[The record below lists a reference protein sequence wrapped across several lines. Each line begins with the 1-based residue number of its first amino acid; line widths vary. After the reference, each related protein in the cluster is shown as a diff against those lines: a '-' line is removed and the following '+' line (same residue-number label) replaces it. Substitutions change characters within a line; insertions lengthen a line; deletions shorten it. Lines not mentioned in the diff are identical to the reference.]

1 MKKQIFF
8 CLLLIASQLAWA
20 QVPANY
26 YDGTAGLSGA
36 PLKTKLSQII
46 TNGHQDHG
54 YNGLW
59 TAYQTT
65 DRDYFYEN
73 NGKILDIYSENPTG
87 PDPYEYSPGT
97 NQCGNYSVEGDCYNR
112 EHIVPQS
119 LFNENSPMVSD
130 VHFIRATDGKVN
142 GMRSNHPFGKV
153 GTASFTSLNGSKVG
167 NSVSAGY
174 GGTVFEPID
183 EFKGDVARMI
193 FYFVTRYETQLSS
206 FSDGNM
212 LGNTAYPG
220 LQTWELNQLLA
231 WNALDPVSAVEV
243 QRNNA
248 SYTFQGNRNP
258 YIDNPSFV
266 NLVWGTPTV
275 DTENPTAPINL
286 VANNPTSN
294 SIALSWTAATDNVG
308 VIGYDVYANGVLKST
323 VSGTNTVVQGLA
335 SSTLYNFHV
344 IAKDAS
350 GNSSTPS
357 NTATEITLAGTG
369 GGTGT
374 CGTET
379 FSTIPASSSSYETRV
394 WTGTNNIQWTATD
407 ARTDQNINGKS
418 INVRNGKL
426 LSSTIADG
434 ISSLTLTTKLPF
446 SDTAGNL
453 TVKINGNTVGTIP
466 YSTSATTTTING
478 IDVPG
483 NIIIEIINS
492 NSKRVS
498 MDDLSWTCYSTLGTS
513 EVETSSN
520 FSIYPNPVKNN
531 TINVNG
537 KDLKSIQKAQI
548 FNLNGTLLQTVHQ
561 PFSKGNQIH
570 LRTSTKGIYILKLD
584 NTTSKFIIE

>member
-407 ARTDQNINGKS
+407 ARTDQNINGKA

-483 NIIIEIINS
+483 NIIIEIVNS

-498 MDDLSWTCYSTLGTS
+498 MDDLTWTCYSTLGTS

-537 KDLKSIQKAQI
+537 KNLKTIQKAQI
-548 FNLNGTLLQTVHQ
+548 FNLNGALLQTIHQ
-561 PFSKGNQIH
+561 PFIKGNQIH

-584 NTTSKFIIE
+584 NTTSKFIME

>member
-20 QVPANY
+20 QAPANY

-54 YNGLW
+54 YSGLW

-87 PDPYEYSPGT
+87 PDPYEYTPGT
-97 NQCGNYSVEGDCYNR
+97 NQCGTYSVEGDCYNR

-119 LFNENSPMVSD
+119 LFNENYPMRSD

-153 GTASFTSLNGSKVG
+153 GTASFTSLNGSKLG

-275 DTENPTAPINL
+275 DTENPTAPTNL

-308 VIGYDVYANGVLKST
+308 VIGYDVYANGVLKAT
-323 VSGTNTVVQGLA
+323 VSGTNTIVQGLA

-357 NTATEITLAGTG
+357 NTATETTLAGTG

-394 WTGTNNIQWTATD
+394 WTGANNIQWTATD
-407 ARTDQNINGKS
+407 ARTDQNINGKA

-498 MDDLSWTCYSTLGTS
+498 MDDLTWTCYSTLGTS
-513 EVETSSN
+513 DDETSSN

-537 KDLKSIQKAQI
+537 KNLKSIQKAQI
-548 FNLNGTLLQTVHQ
+548 FNLNGALLQTIHQ
-561 PFSKGNQIH
+561 PFIKGNQIH